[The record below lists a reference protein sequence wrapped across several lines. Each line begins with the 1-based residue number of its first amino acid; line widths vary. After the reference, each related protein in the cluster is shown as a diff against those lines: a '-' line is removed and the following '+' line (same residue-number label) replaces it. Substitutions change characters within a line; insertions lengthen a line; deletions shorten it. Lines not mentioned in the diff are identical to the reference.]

1 MLHEF
6 LEKYKKEIL
15 LLSEEKTLKLA
26 GVRGESDKLKL
37 GLPLFYDQLI
47 RVLEQKLSSNP
58 PEELLVAAAEHGK
71 EFLRLGYSV
80 SHVVHAYGAMCQA
93 ITELATTKS
102 ANISSSEFNI
112 LNGCLDVAIAAAVSE
127 FQFRS
132 VEASEAREIKHLGFL
147 AHELRNALSSA
158 TLAQEMIKAGLV
170 GTGGST
176 AAVLE
181 ANLSRMRHL
190 IDRSLSEVRM
200 RADVDLFVEK
210 FRLVD
215 LLDQILITAK
225 IDADKKQQTLS
236 CEVDWK
242 IEIETDRQ
250 FVLSAIANLVQNAI
264 KYTKSGGKICL
275 RAKTSADR
283 VLIEIEDE
291 CGGIEA
297 GKIDALFEPYIKSSG
312 DRSGL
317 GLGLAI
323 TQRAVYLC
331 QGKISV
337 RDKPG
342 HGCAITIDIP
352 RKIVEDTK
360 QKATVPGVEAVQP
373 DFNKK
378 PK

>member
-6 LEKYKKEIL
+6 LEKYRKEIL
-15 LLSEEKTLKLA
+15 SLSAEKTLLLA
-26 GVRGESDKLKL
+26 GLRGGSEQLNL

-47 RVLEQKLSSNP
+47 KVLEKKLSSNP
-58 PEELLVAAAEHGK
+58 PEALLVAAAEHGK
-71 EFLRLGYSV
+71 EFLRLGFSV

-93 ITELATTKS
+93 ITEIATRKN

-210 FRLVD
+210 FRLAD
-215 LLDQILITAK
+215 LLDQILVTAK

-236 CEVDWK
+236 CEADWK

-250 FVLSAIANLVQNAI
+250 FILSAVANLVQNAV
-264 KYTKSGGKICL
+264 KYSKSGGKIWL
-275 RAKTSADR
+275 RAKTTRDR

-297 GKIDALFEPYIKSSG
+297 GKIDALFEPYVKSSG

-323 TQRAVYLC
+323 TQRAIYLC

-352 RKIVEDTK
+352 RKIAVDTK

-373 DFNKK
+373 DFSKK

>member
-6 LEKYKKEIL
+6 LEKYRKEIL

-26 GVRGESDKLKL
+26 GIRGGSDQLKL
-37 GLPLFYDQLI
+37 GLPLFYVQLI
-47 RVLEQKLSSNP
+47 RVLEHKLSSNP

-93 ITELATTKS
+93 ITELATIKG

-132 VEASEAREIKHLGFL
+132 VEANEAREVQHLGFL

-225 IDADKKQQTLS
+225 IDADKKQQILT
-236 CEVDWK
+236 CEADWK

-250 FVLSAIANLVQNAI
+250 FILSAIANLIQNAV
-264 KYTKSGGKICL
+264 KYSKSGGKIYL
-275 RAKTSADR
+275 RAKTSTDR
-283 VLIEIEDE
+283 VLIEIEDA

-297 GKIDALFEPYIKSSG
+297 GKIDALFKPYVKSSG

-337 RDKPG
+337 HNNPG

-352 RKIVEDTK
+352 RKIVVDTS
-360 QKATVPGVEAVQP
+360 QRSSVPGVKSVQP
-373 DFNKK
+373 DFTKK